1 MLCMY
6 MGGAVMMMD
15 IVGGGNKVVKEFQA
29 SLKVDDL
36 EYLIIHGQRI
46 DDVHVSYFILH
57 RNNINFVSKYL

>member
-6 MGGAVMMMD
+6 MGGAVTIMD
-15 IVGGGNKVVKEFQA
+15 IPCGKNKVVKEFQA
-29 SLKVDDL
+29 SLKGDDL